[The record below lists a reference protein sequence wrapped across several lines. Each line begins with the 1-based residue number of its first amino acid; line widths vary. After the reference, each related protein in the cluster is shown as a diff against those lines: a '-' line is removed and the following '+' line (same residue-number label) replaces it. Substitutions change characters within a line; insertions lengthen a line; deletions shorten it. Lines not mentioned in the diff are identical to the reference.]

1 MVTTA
6 VNQKVKLKTSI
17 PGVTL
22 QLTFEILHF
31 CQIYS
36 SCTCTPLVAKDLI
49 CFFLSELQLLVTLV
63 WMELKSLSEMF
74 PYQFYCI
81 FLGPGTAEPCELP
94 SMGSP
99 RVGHDLSDLAATA
112 AGHVGGVC
120 EEVMTDG
127 RPLASSLWS
136 WPNLWWY
143 H

>member
-1 MVTTA
+1 MLYICGNKLPVVTTA

-99 RVGHDLSDLAATA
+99 RVGHDLRAA
-112 AGHVGGVC
+112 VYGV
-120 EEVMTDG
+120 TQSWTRLKRLSSSSS
-127 RPLASSLWS
+127 RPCRRCL
-136 WPNLWWY
+136 
-143 H
+143 